1 MMRKGLWGRDEIT
14 AVEICCSLHNCCM
27 KWTVWTWQT
36 APPGLVWVD
45 GWVVGIRHLVYSLS
59 KYEVKEESIIAWVTK
74 ILVAKQRC
82 IVLRGRVECV
92 KHSMISTTALIY
104 LIDIYHHLSRIF
116 ELELDNC
123 KLSLTLGFMFP
134 LQPSVLGRDNT
145 DTSTG
150 INDQVKLKRLTI
162 NTKFFPVH
170 FCTVR
175 WVGQPALDSDCRGMW
190 PVPV

>member
-1 MMRKGLWGRDEIT
+1 MRKGLWGRDEIR
-14 AVEICCSLHNCCM
+14 AVEICCSLPNCCM
-27 KWTVWTWQT
+27 KWTVWTWQHWSGWMD
-36 APPGLVWVD
+36 GLWESVIWFTVCPNTK
-45 GWVVGIRHLVYSLS
+45 S
-59 KYEVKEESIIAWVTK
+59 VKEESTIAAWVTK
-74 ILVAKQRC
+74 ILVTKQRC

-92 KHSMISTTALIY
+92 KHSMISTSALIY

>member
-1 MMRKGLWGRDEIT
+1 MHSVERKSG
-14 AVEICCSLHNCCM
+14 V
-27 KWTVWTWQT
+27 
-36 APPGLVWVD
+36 
-45 GWVVGIRHLVYSLS
+45 S
-59 KYEVKEESIIAWVTK
+59 KA
-74 ILVAKQRC
+74 
-82 IVLRGRVECV
+82 
-92 KHSMISTTALIY
+92 STSALIY

-145 DTSTG
+145 DTSSG

-170 FCTVR
+170 FCTAR
-175 WVGQPALDSDCRGMW
+175 WVGQLALDSDCRGMW

>member
-1 MMRKGLWGRDEIT
+1 M
-14 AVEICCSLHNCCM
+14 
-27 KWTVWTWQT
+27 T

-59 KYEVKEESIIAWVTK
+59 KYEVKEESTQHE
-74 ILVAKQRC
+74 ILVTKQRC

-92 KHSMISTTALIY
+92 KHSMISTSALIY

-145 DTSTG
+145 DTSSG
-150 INDQVKLKRLTI
+150 SNDQVKLKRLTI

-175 WVGQPALDSDCRGMW
+175 WVGQLALDSDCRGMW
-190 PVPV
+190 LVPV

>member
-1 MMRKGLWGRDEIT
+1 M
-14 AVEICCSLHNCCM
+14 
-27 KWTVWTWQT
+27 T

-59 KYEVKEESIIAWVTK
+59 KYEVKEESTQHE
-74 ILVAKQRC
+74 ILVTKQRC

-92 KHSMISTTALIY
+92 KHSMIYTSALIY

-145 DTSTG
+145 DTSSG

-175 WVGQPALDSDCRGMW
+175 WVGQLALDSDCRGMW